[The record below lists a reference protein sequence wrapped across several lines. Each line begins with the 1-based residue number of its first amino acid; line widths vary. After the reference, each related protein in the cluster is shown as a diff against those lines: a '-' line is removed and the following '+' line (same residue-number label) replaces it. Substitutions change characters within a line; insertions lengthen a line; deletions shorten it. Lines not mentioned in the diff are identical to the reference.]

1 MAILSTH
8 TLNSVDGS
16 HAAGVGLQLIQINK
30 DGERCVMIDSATDE
44 GGRFSTT
51 LELSAID
58 TQANYEMVL
67 QSRDYFAELGLG
79 GTGAQTVHEVVMR
92 FSMPDAERR
101 YHIPFMLAP
110 HSYSVWWSA

>member
-16 HAAGVGLQLIQINK
+16 HAGGVALKLVQLSP
-30 DGERCVMIDSATDE
+30 DGTRHLMVDSATDAD
-44 GGRFSTT
+44 GRFMTT
-51 LELSAID
+51 LELSDED
-58 TQANYEMVL
+58 TQASYEMVL
-67 QSRDYFAELGLG
+67 QSGAYFAGLGLIAAD
-79 GTGAQTVHEVVMR
+79 TQIVQEVVMR

-110 HSYSVWWSA
+110 HSYSVWWGS